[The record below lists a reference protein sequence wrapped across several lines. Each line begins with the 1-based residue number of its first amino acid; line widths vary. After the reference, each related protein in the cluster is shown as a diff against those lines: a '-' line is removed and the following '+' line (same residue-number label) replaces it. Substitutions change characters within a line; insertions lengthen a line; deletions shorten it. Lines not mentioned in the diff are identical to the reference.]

1 LCKSPSGGNNDAI
14 LGGLVHLLH
23 HAYLVYEEGEFRED
37 KEIDVMMHFIFS
49 EMHLAMIDK
58 KIPPY
63 APYIMK
69 LILDKEDEEEH
80 EEKEVI

>member
-1 LCKSPSGGNNDAI
+1 MFRANISPSSGKNDSI
-14 LGGLVHLLH
+14 RGGLVHLLP
-23 HAYLVYEEGEFRED
+23 HACIIFEGGED
-37 KEIDVMMHFIFS
+37 CEGKELDVMHFIFS

-69 LILDKEDEEEH
+69 LILDAGDEE
-80 EEKEVI
+80 